1 MTVFRSDSAGSEG
14 AQPNSVRGRLD
25 AVDLTLLRMLMS
37 NARIA
42 NNALAKAAGV
52 APSTALSRVQGLRA
66 RGVIRSYRA
75 EVDLPALGLGLEAM
89 ISVRLSTHTREEMDA
104 FMATVSVLPGVIS
117 LFFLAGQNDYL
128 IQLAAPDADAL
139 RDFVLEHLSSHPSVQ
154 HTETTLVFEHRPGTN
169 TLGANGLGA
178 NRSDPQ
184 PRS

>member
-1 MTVFRSDSAGSEG
+1 MTVFRSESDGPTTVP
-14 AQPNSVRGRLD
+14 PNSVRPRLD

-37 NARIA
+37 DARVA
-42 NNALAKAAGV
+42 NNVLARAAGI
-52 APSTALSRVQGLRA
+52 APSTALSRVQGLRT

-75 EVDLPALGLGLEAM
+75 EVDLPSLGLGLEAM
-89 ISVRLSTHTREEMDA
+89 ISVRLSTHTREEMDD
-104 FMATVSVLPGVIS
+104 FMATISALPGVIS
-117 LFFLAGQNDYL
+117 LFFLAGQNDY
-128 IQLAAPDADAL
+128 QLAAPDADAL

>member
-1 MTVFRSDSAGSEG
+1 MFSSNSAS
-14 AQPNSVRGRLD
+14 QRPSSPNWVRPRLD
-25 AVDLTLLRMLMS
+25 KVDLTLVRMLMA
-37 NARIA
+37 NARVA
-42 NNALAKAAGV
+42 NNALAKAAGI
-52 APSTALSRVQGLRA
+52 APSTALSRVAGLRT

-75 EVDLPALGLGLEAM
+75 DVDLPSLGLGLEAM

-104 FMATVSVLPGVIS
+104 FMATVSALPGVIS

-169 TLGANGLGA
+169 TLGALA
-178 NRSDPQ
+178 AP
-184 PRS
+184 

>member
-1 MTVFRSDSAGSEG
+1 LVTSFRSDSQAVEAPGS
-14 AQPNSVRGRLD
+14 NSVRTRLD
-25 AVDLTLLRMLMS
+25 ATDLTLLRMLMT
-37 NARIA
+37 NARTA

-52 APSTALSRVQGLRA
+52 APSTALSRVAGLRT

-75 EVDLPALGLGLEAM
+75 EVDLASLGLGLEAM

-128 IQLAAPDADAL
+128 IQLAAPNADAL

-169 TLGANGLGA
+169 TLGALTSQQG
-178 NRSDPQ
+178 Q
-184 PRS
+184 PT

>member
-1 MTVFRSDSAGSEG
+1 MAVFRSDSPGPAPVP
-14 AQPNSVRGRLD
+14 PNSVRPRLD

-37 NARIA
+37 DARVA
-42 NNALAKAAGV
+42 NNVLAKAAGI
-52 APSTALSRVQGLRA
+52 APSTALSRVQGLRT

-75 EVDLPALGLGLEAM
+75 EVDLPSLGLGLEAM
-89 ISVRLSTHTREEMDA
+89 ISVRLSTHTREEMDD
-104 FMATVSVLPGVIS
+104 FMATISALPGVIS

>member
-1 MTVFRSDSAGSEG
+1 
-14 AQPNSVRGRLD
+14 
-25 AVDLTLLRMLMS
+25 VDLTLLRMLMS
-37 NARIA
+37 NARVA

-52 APSTALSRVQGLRA
+52 APSTALSRVQGLRT

-104 FMATVSVLPGVIS
+104 FMAEVSALPGVIS

-139 RDFVLEHLSSHPSVQ
+139 RDFVLEHLSSHPAVQ

-169 TLGANGLGA
+169 TLGTLT
-178 NRSDPQ
+178 P
-184 PRS
+184 

>member
-1 MTVFRSDSAGSEG
+1 MLSTFRSESEARG
-14 AQPNSVRGRLD
+14 LPTPNSVRARLD
-25 AVDLTLLRMLMS
+25 AVDLTLVRMLMS
-37 NARIA
+37 NARVA
-42 NNALAKAAGV
+42 NNALAKAAGI
-52 APSTALSRVQGLRA
+52 APSTALSRVQGLRQ
-66 RGVIRSYRA
+66 RGVIKSYRA

-128 IQLAAPDADAL
+128 IQLAAPNADAL

-169 TLGANGLGA
+169 TLGAIT
-178 NRSDPQ
+178 S
-184 PRS
+184 

>member
-1 MTVFRSDSAGSEG
+1 MTTDRSETGASRPGS
-14 AQPNSVRGRLD
+14 PNWVRPRLD
-25 AVDLTLLRMLMS
+25 AVDRTLVRMLMA
-37 NARIA
+37 NARVA
-42 NNALAKAAGV
+42 NNALAKAAGI
-52 APSTALSRVQGLRA
+52 APSTALSRVAGLRT

-75 EVDLPALGLGLEAM
+75 DVDLPALGLGLEAM

-104 FMATVSVLPGVIS
+104 FMATVSALPGVIS

-169 TLGANGLGA
+169 TLGALG
-178 NRSDPQ
+178 
-184 PRS
+184 